1 MNIHEYQA
9 KQLLARYGVAVLKG
23 GVAYTPAEAK
33 QVAEGLG
40 GPIWVVK
47 SQIHAGGRGKGK
59 FKEASAGDLG
69 GVRLA
74 KSVADVTNFA
84 EQMLGRTLVTIQTG
98 PAGKEV
104 KRVYIEEGC
113 DIKRE
118 LYLGLLIDR
127 ATSRVTIMASTEGGM
142 EIEEVAAH
150 SPEKILKVAID
161 PVQGFQQYH
170 GRKLAFGLGLEGKQV
185 GAAVKFI
192 GAMYKAFIDLDCS
205 IVEINPLVVTGAGEI
220 IALDAKMNFDEN
232 ALFRHKDIE
241 ELRDESE
248 EDPAE
253 LEAARHSLN
262 YIKLDGNIGCMV
274 NGAGLAMATMD
285 IIKLY
290 GGAPAN
296 FLDVGGGPT
305 KERVTTAFKLI
316 LSDPNVEGILV
327 NIFGGIMRC
336 DVIAEGVVAAAKE
349 VSLSVPLVVR
359 LEGTN
364 VELGK
369 KILNQSGLPIVS
381 ADNLA
386 DAAEKV
392 VKAVKEA
399 A

>member
-9 KQLLARYGVAVLKG
+9 KKLLAKYGVAILKG
-23 GVAYTPAEAK
+23 GVAYTPDEAEHVAK
-33 QVAEGLG
+33 ELG
-40 GPIWVVK
+40 GPVWVVK
-47 SQIHAGGRGKGK
+47 SQIHAGGRGKGS
-59 FKEASAGDLG
+59 FKGHETEGG
-69 GVRLA
+69 GVRVV
-74 KSVADVTNFA
+74 KSVEAVRENTKG
-84 EQMLGRTLVTIQTG
+84 MLGRVLVTHQTG

-118 LYLGLLIDR
+118 LYLGMLIDR

-142 EIEEVAAH
+142 EIEEVAASH
-150 SPEKILKVAID
+150 PEKILKVAID
-161 PVQGFQQYH
+161 PVTGFQQYH
-170 GRKLAFGLGLEGKQV
+170 GREIAFGLGLEGKQV
-185 GAAVKFI
+185 NTAVKFI
-192 GAMYKAFIDLDCS
+192 GALYKAFIDLDCS

-220 IALDAKMNFDEN
+220 IALDAKINFDDN

-248 EDPAE
+248 EDPSE

-262 YIKLDGNIGCMV
+262 YVKLDGKIGCMV

-290 GGAPAN
+290 GSEPAN
-296 FLDVGGGPT
+296 FLDVGGGAT

-336 DVIAEGVVAAAKE
+336 DVIAEGVVAAARE
-349 VSLSVPLVVR
+349 VSLNVPLVVR

-369 KILNQSGLPIVS
+369 KIMAQSGLPIIA